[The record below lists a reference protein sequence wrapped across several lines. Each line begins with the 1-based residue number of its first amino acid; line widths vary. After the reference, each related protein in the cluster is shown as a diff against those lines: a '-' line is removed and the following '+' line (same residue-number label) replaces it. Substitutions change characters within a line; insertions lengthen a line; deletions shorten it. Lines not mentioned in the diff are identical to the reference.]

1 MLNIQYYYLELRSRF
16 YYCLLSILMLF
27 CFIYMFLDDFYYL
40 IILPIIAINGG
51 VEIDSMVNRID
62 SIRLVTEYPIQTHD
76 LSNYSESRDREFAKQ
91 FRRFSEC
98 IGWFG
103 LVAKSTESTDGYGV
117 STSLIYP
124 NFPIHSIPVNE
135 SNAFTFIC
143 TNISELFQT
152 SIEITI
158 QFSFC
163 IFIPFFLYNIWVF
176 LIPSLYC
183 FERKKW
189 TYDLYIYILL
199 YILAIFLSCIVV
211 FPFFWKFFM
220 HFQEGMLLRNNSFF
234 FQLQNQP
241 RISSYFSFFFH
252 TEIITHFFC
261 ETPFFFYLLL
271 KYNYIQIAQ
280 IIKNRRIIYFN
291 LLLFIALISPPEILT
306 QILFFIITIFLFEFL
321 IFFQI
326 SNQKFN

>member
-40 IILPIIAINGG
+40 IILPIIAMNGVIENRN
-51 VEIDSMVNRID
+51 VESVD
-62 SIRLVTEYPIQTHD
+62 Q
-76 LSNYSESRDREFAKQ
+76 
-91 FRRFSEC
+91 
-98 IGWFG
+98 
-103 LVAKSTESTDGYGV
+103 
-117 STSLIYP
+117 
-124 NFPIHSIPVNE
+124 

-158 QFSFC
+158 QFSFF

-189 TYDLYIYILL
+189 TYDLYIYIYI
-199 YILAIFLSCIVV
+199 YILAIFLNCIVV

-220 HFQEGMLLRNNSFF
+220 HFQEEMLLRNNSFF

-241 RISSYFSFFFH
+241 RISSYLSFFFH

-306 QILFFIITIFLFEFL
+306 QILFFIMTIFLFELL

-326 SNQKFN
+326 INQKFNTVNRSTECFASNQDREN

>member
-76 LSNYSESRDREFAKQ
+76 LSNYSESRDREFGLLRKP

-98 IGWFG
+98 IGWFGCEATNPSKPSTIQSIDGLDG

-234 FQLQNQP
+234 FQM
-241 RISSYFSFFFH
+241 
-252 TEIITHFFC
+252 
-261 ETPFFFYLLL
+261 
-271 KYNYIQIAQ
+271 
-280 IIKNRRIIYFN
+280 
-291 LLLFIALISPPEILT
+291 
-306 QILFFIITIFLFEFL
+306 
-321 IFFQI
+321 
-326 SNQKFN
+326 

>member
-1 MLNIQYYYLELRSRF
+1 MLNIHYYYLELRSRF
-16 YYCLLSILMLF
+16 YYCLLSIVMLF

-40 IILPIIAINGG
+40 IILPIIAMNGG
-51 VEIDSMVNRID
+51 IEIDALNFVD
-62 SIRLVTEYPIQTHD
+62 SRVCE
-76 LSNYSESRDREFAKQ
+76 A
-91 FRRFSEC
+91 
-98 IGWFG
+98 
-103 LVAKSTESTDGYGV
+103 
-117 STSLIYP
+117 
-124 NFPIHSIPVNE
+124 IHSIPVNQ
-135 SNAFTFIC
+135 SDAFTFIC

-152 SIEITI
+152 SLEITI
-158 QFSFC
+158 QFSFF

-176 LIPSLYC
+176 FIPSLYC

-189 TYDLYIYILL
+189 TSHFSIYIYI
-199 YILAIFLSCIVV
+199 YILAIFLSYSIV

-220 HFQEGMLLRNNSFF
+220 HFQEGMLLGNNSFF

-271 KYNYIQIAQ
+271 HSNYIQIAQ

-291 LLLFIALISPPEILT
+291 LFLFIALISPPEIFT
-306 QILFFIITIFLFEFL
+306 QTLFFISTLFLFELL

-326 SNQKFN
+326 INQKFNTIN

>member
-1 MLNIQYYYLELRSRF
+1 
-16 YYCLLSILMLF
+16 
-27 CFIYMFLDDFYYL
+27 MFLDDFYYL

-62 SIRLVTEYPIQTHD
+62 SIGLVRIASRTYPIQTHD
-76 LSNYSESRDREFAKQ
+76 LSNYPESRDRL
-91 FRRFSEC
+91 RRFSEC

-103 LVAKSTESTDGYGV
+103 CEATNPSKPSTIQSIDGLEIDCVDSLVAKSTESTDGYGV
-117 STSLIYP
+117 SHSLIYP
-124 NFPIHSIPVNE
+124 HFPIHSIPVNE